1 MSCGYAILRNQLNTT
16 IDFGCDS
23 TTGMTGIEAVPQ
35 GQASV
40 SVFFLASEGVRR
52 MRFVK
57 ALNNNAGI
65 ATSDAG
71 EDVVIFG
78 KGLAFALK
86 PGQEVPRERVERAF
100 YQRDASMLQRL
111 LADIPQEYFDL
122 SCEII
127 EYIQDNLGTELSG
140 SVYIALMDHISFV
153 KERAERGLL
162 PKNSLTWE
170 ISRYYPEEFRLSRK
184 VVELLEDELGISLND
199 DEAASISLHIINA
212 ENSLDRVQES
222 LQSVKMVDDI
232 LQIICFQ
239 CGCDP
244 DADSLSYQRLVT
256 HVKFF
261 VMRVLRSRAGK
272 PLSRSDLPGID
283 ARLAQMIE
291 TSYPRAHEIADRV
304 REFAESTCGIR
315 IADEEVSYLTINI
328 ERILR
333 GGEKN

>member
-1 MSCGYAILRNQLNTT
+1 
-16 IDFGCDS
+16 
-23 TTGMTGIEAVPQ
+23 
-35 GQASV
+35 
-40 SVFFLASEGVRR
+40 

-65 ATSDAG
+65 ATGDDG
-71 EDVVIFG
+71 GDVVIFG

-86 PGQEVPRERVERAF
+86 PGQTVPADRVERIF

-111 LADIPQEYFDL
+111 LADIPQDYFDL
-122 SCEII
+122 SREII
-127 EYIQDNLGTELSG
+127 DYIQDNLGTELSG

-153 KERAERGLL
+153 KERAEQGLL

-170 ISRYYPEEFRLSRK
+170 ISRYYPDEFRLSRR
-184 VVELLEDELGISLND
+184 VVELLEDELGVTLND
-199 DEAASISLHIINA
+199 DEAASITLHIINA

-222 LQSVKMVDDI
+222 MQSVKMVDDI
-232 LQIICFQ
+232 LQIISFQ

-244 DADSLSYQRLVT
+244 DVDSLSYQRLVT

-261 VMRVLRSRAGK
+261 VMRILQSRAGK

-283 ARLAQMIE
+283 GELAEMIK
-291 TSYPRAHEIADRV
+291 TSYPKACDIADRV
-304 REFAESTCGIR
+304 REFAESTCGMR

-328 ERILR
+328 ERVLR
-333 GGEKN
+333 GGEKS